1 MHRVLRALTA
11 LVTVW
16 CLGCSAYE
24 PLLAELLGP
33 SAGRGMACDSE
44 GQMVGSAA
52 VTTAAPHDAGGA
64 KVASAAAATSD
75 QGFACNCQS
84 CHSATPVVLSVVSQA
99 TLTPYLPESTPAE
112 LLSIARAPL
121 VPPPQTAP
129 QGA

>member
-1 MHRVLRALTA
+1 MA

-24 PLLAELLGP
+24 PLLAGLLGP

-44 GQMVGSAA
+44 SEMSGSAT
-52 VTTAAPHDAGGA
+52 VTAAASHQAGNA
-64 KVASAAAATSD
+64 RVASAAAATPD
-75 QGFACNCQS
+75 RGFACSGQS
-84 CHSATPVVLSVVSQA
+84 CHSATPVVLAVVPQA
-99 TLTPYLPESTPAE
+99 ALTPYLPESTPAE
-112 LLSIARAPL
+112 PLSIARAPL